1 MYLYELNYPG
11 TWLQLEND
19 EVRFEIMG
27 VLRALEGILTEAA
40 IALSMFEES
49 YSQRPDSLN
58 EWDRDAELRQ
68 QIDDEIRK
76 EAGDDDYQN
85 FDTYRLI
92 PEKRMRAKKAEL
104 GILPR
109 SYLHKIPFIHAHTFI
124 YAVDSFGK
132 YLEVLQEYNEVTEE
146 IGKCAKEFDRQLPSV
161 RKIRNSALHIE
172 DRSRGYGPP
181 WEKKKGKKMEIQG
194 FLGLSNLESNSLCY
208 TIDDGSYQRVEISSN
223 VLEILVSLANQLLAS
238 FEWSGPARIEPSY

>member
-19 EVRFEIMG
+19 EVRFEVEG

-49 YSQRPDSLN
+49 HSQRPDSLY
-58 EWDRDAELRQ
+58 EWDRDVELRQ
-68 QIDDEIRK
+68 KINDEIRK
-76 EAGDDDYQN
+76 EAGDDYYQN

-92 PEKRMRAKKAEL
+92 SEKRMRAKKAEL

-132 YLEVLQEYNEVTEE
+132 YLEVLQEYNEVPEE
-146 IGKCAKEFDRQLPSV
+146 IGKCAKEFDRLLPSV

-194 FLGLSNLESNSLCY
+194 SLGLSNLEGNTLCY

-223 VLEILVSLANQLLAS
+223 VLEILVSLANQILAS